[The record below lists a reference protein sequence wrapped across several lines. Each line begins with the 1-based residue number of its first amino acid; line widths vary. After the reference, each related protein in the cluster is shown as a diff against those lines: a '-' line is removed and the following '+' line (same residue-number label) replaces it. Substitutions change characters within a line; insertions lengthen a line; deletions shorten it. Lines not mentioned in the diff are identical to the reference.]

1 MKIAFIGQKGIPIV
15 SGGVERRVEEI
26 SVRMAQKGHQ
36 VFVYARKDYS
46 QDKSLKKEYKGVKII
61 YLPTILTKNLSAFI
75 HTLLATIHSLFQ
87 NYDVIH
93 FQAPGPSSLCWIVK
107 IFSPKTALVATF
119 NSRDSEHQKWGYWAK
134 KYLLW
139 GEWAISKFPDEVIV
153 VSDIL
158 QEYMEKKYQRESE
171 VIYNGASNLE
181 INNPKLIEKFGLE
194 KEKYI
199 LLVSRLIRHKG
210 IHYLIEAFNKIQ
222 KENKIS
228 TEFKLAI
235 AGEGAYT
242 DDYVEEIKELSL
254 KNKNIIFTG
263 NQTGESLSSL
273 FQNAFIFVQP
283 SETEGLSNTLLEAMG
298 YGICPIV
305 SDIEENII
313 PVDGNGIVFKNKNI
327 KDLEEKLLFAFANKN
342 IIKEKGKKAQVYV
355 KRKYSWEENTFKTLK
370 IYEKILEKKKYFLKN
385 YEINH

>member
-1 MKIAFIGQKGIPIV
+1 MKIAFIGQKGIPVV

-36 VFVYARKDYS
+36 VFIYARKDYS

-61 YLPTILTKNLSAFI
+61 YFPTILTKNLSAFI

-107 IFSPKTALVATF
+107 FFSPKTALVATF

-139 GEWAISKFPDEVIV
+139 GEWVISKFPDEVIV

-158 QEYMEKKYQRESE
+158 QEYMEKKYQRKSE
-171 VIYNGASNLE
+171 VIYNGASNLKT
-181 INNPKLIEKFGLE
+181 NDLNLIKKFGLE

-210 IHYLIEAFNKIQ
+210 IHYLIKAFNDLQ

-228 TEFKLAI
+228 AEFKLAI
-235 AGEGAYT
+235 TGEGAYT

-305 SDIEENII
+305 SDIKENII

-355 KRKYSWEENTFKTLK
+355 KRKYSWEENAFKTLK